1 MIPKKVN
8 KISKKK
14 NILVVPLDWGLGHAT
29 RCIPLIKE
37 FEANGCGV
45 IIAAE
50 KATESLLKH
59 EFQHLTFIAL
69 KGYRIS
75 YSRKRYW
82 LPLKIIS
89 QIPRILLGIYKEHK
103 WLKKVLKKYSI
114 NAVIADN
121 RFGLYHSGIP
131 SIYITH
137 QLLIKTGS
145 YFSERIAQKIHFW
158 FIKKYTSCWV
168 PDFEGMENISGELSH
183 PSKRVHL
190 KLSLAGGGTS
200 QGTPPWPLS
209 TPATPTKGERQFGMH
224 TSKLPSN
231 INYIGC
237 LSRFEKK
244 DGFEKKYDL
253 LIILSGPEPQRTIFE
268 EMLLMQLQN
277 YNGKSLLVRGLPG
290 IEENEEQ
297 VFHAIAQVSHLI
309 IKNHLSAGELNE
321 AILQSKVVIS
331 RSGYTTIMD
340 LIKLKQKA
348 ILVPTPG
355 QTEQEYLASHLMK
368 QRFFYTTSQEGFVL
382 PQALKQAN
390 DFPFAIPSFD
400 MDQYKKAVFQFV
412 QSL

>member
-1 MIPKKVN
+1 MINKKIN
-8 KISKKK
+8 KISKK
-14 NILVVPLDWGLGHAT
+14 NTILIVPLDWGLGHAT

-37 FEANGCGV
+37 FHANGCEV

-50 KATESLLKH
+50 TATKSLLEH
-59 EFQHLTFIAL
+59 EFQQLTFIPL

-75 YSRKRYW
+75 YSRKKYW

-89 QIPRILLGIYKEHK
+89 QIPRIVLGIYEEHQ
-103 WLKKVLKKYSI
+103 WLKKVVKKYSI
-114 NAVIADN
+114 NAIIADN

-145 YFSERIAQKIHFW
+145 NFTEKIARKIHFW

-168 PDFEGMENISGELSH
+168 PDFEGKDNISGELAH
-183 PSKRVHL
+183 PL
-190 KLSLAGGGTS
+190 KH
-200 QGTPPWPLS
+200 PP
-209 TPATPTKGERQFGMH
+209 
-224 TSKLPSN
+224 N

-244 DGFEKKYDL
+244 EGFGKKYDL
-253 LIILSGPEPQRTIFE
+253 LILISGPAPQRAIFE
-268 EMLLMQLQN
+268 ELLLPQLQN
-277 YNGKSLLVRGLPG
+277 YNGKVLLVRGLPG
-290 IEENEEQ
+290 NDENEEK
-297 VFHAIAQVSHLI
+297 ALYTNAQNPHLI
-309 IKNHLSAGELNE
+309 IKNHLSAQELND
-321 AILQSKVVIS
+321 AIQQSQLVIS

-340 LIKLKQKA
+340 LIKLRQKA

-355 QTEQEYLASHLMK
+355 QTEQEYLAMHLMK
-368 QRFFYTTSQEGFVL
+368 QHFFYATSQEGFTL
-382 PQALKQAN
+382 TDALKQAT

-400 MDQYKKAVFQFV
+400 MEQYKKVVYQFV